1 MISGHEPRRAP
12 RARLAAALCLAVW
25 TVPAAADDFESIL
38 EAIETPRDVP
48 IPFVE
53 KRGNA
58 LLAEP
63 LVLTGEAEFG
73 ADGTLSKSIETP
85 FRERVVIT
93 RDMLELTRDGRTR
106 RLSLQR
112 KDDVRQFYAALR
124 ALLEGDAQT
133 LRELFTIETARNADC
148 WRLVLVPAAEPLA
161 AFVGRMVVSGR
172 SSRVL
177 EVRTEHAADD
187 WQSLSFGGAP

>member
-1 MISGHEPRRAP
+1 MTSGRDPRRA
-12 RARLAAALCLAVW
+12 RDARLAAALCLAVW
-25 TVPAAADDFESIL
+25 AAPTAADDFESIL
-38 EAIETPRDVP
+38 EAIETPRDVS

-63 LVLTGEAEFG
+63 LVLTGEVEFS
-73 ADGTLSKSIETP
+73 ADGALAKTIETP

-93 RDMLELTRDGRTR
+93 RDRLELTRDGRTR

-161 AFVGRMVVSGR
+161 AFVGKMVVSGR

-177 EVRTEHAADD
+177 EVRTELSADD
-187 WQSLSFGGAP
+187 WHSLSFGGEP

>member
-12 RARLAAALCLAVW
+12 RARLAAALCLAAW
-25 TVPAAADDFESIL
+25 AAPAAADDFESIL

-63 LVLTGEAEFG
+63 LVLTGDAEFG

-93 RDMLELTRDGRTR
+93 RDMLVLTRDGRTR